1 MEMDMSSAAEDCSS
15 DVGITSQQ
23 ALSNYSMAG
32 RRVESG
38 GQDAYSWESFQ
49 DLFNPDVRDMIDIVL
64 EEIKFEK
71 KLTCFQELFLHCIA
85 SKRDVFGIANTGA
98 GKTEVTGLAS
108 HLLRKVYQK
117 PTGLIVM
124 FVPLTGI
131 LHELLDSDHTVT
143 AIITM
148 NGQMFGREGERRV
161 AVKEEDIFSGK
172 FSRLVMHPETLKN
185 SNVENMMLKLKLNE
199 QVIGVIIDEF
209 HIILPGHWSSFR
221 PGMEEQTARLRV
233 FLRKGAPTGALSATA
248 TKEEASMT
256 AETLGLR
263 NEPVI
268 LAETPLQNH
277 FKYILLHRPSDNYG
291 FEGFTDMN
299 KKYHAGLLDQLKIIY
314 IDEFVRCILNN
325 QEPKHGIIFFRTE
338 NQLIFLLN
346 YLREILGQCI
356 ASTAPFVCLLSST
369 PPVTEMVISK
379 RKGSI
384 FLYLTT
390 QKMLLGLNIPRL
402 DICIFVKPMNMLH
415 SIIQGGGRTGR
426 PLPGEP
432 GIRTRGLVY
441 ILANGGDVGAQVKG
455 MSEEVRE
462 LVNNKNRC
470 LKAYMGKYF
479 MGNFDSAMRDSEW
492 CCSFCSSTPH

>member
-1 MEMDMSSAAEDCSS
+1 MEVDMSSVTEDCSL
-15 DVGITSQQ
+15 DVGITTQN
-23 ALSNYSMAG
+23 ALANYSMAG
-32 RRVESG
+32 MRVESG
-38 GQDAYSWESFQ
+38 GQDAFSWERYQ
-49 DLFNPDVRDMIDIVL
+49 DLYNPDVKDLLDIVL
-64 EEIKFEK
+64 EEIKFDK
-71 KLTCFQELFLHCIA
+71 KLTCFQELFLHSIA

-131 LHELLDSDHTVT
+131 LHELLECDHTVT
-143 AIITM
+143 AVITM

-161 AVKEEDIFSGK
+161 AVKEEDILSGK
-172 FSRLVMHPETLKN
+172 FSRLVMHPETLRN
-185 SNVENMMLKLKLNE
+185 SNVENMMLKLKLSE

-209 HIILPGHWSSFR
+209 HIILPGHWASFR

-248 TKEEASMT
+248 TKEEVSMT
-256 AETLGLR
+256 IETLGLIT
-263 NEPVI
+263 EPVI
-268 LAETPLQNH
+268 IAQSPLQNH

-291 FEGFTDMN
+291 FEGFTDIN
-299 KKYHAGLLDQLKIIY
+299 NKYHAGLLDQLKTIY

-325 QEPKHGIIFFRTE
+325 QEPKHGIILFRTE
-338 NQLIFLLN
+338 NLLIFILN
-346 YLREILGQCI
+346 HLREILGQCN
-356 ASTAPFVCLLSST
+356 ASSAPFVCLLSST
-369 PPVTEMVISK
+369 PPVTELVISK

-384 FLYLTT
+384 YLYLTT
-390 QKMLLGLNIPRL
+390 QKMLLGLNIPKL

-426 PLPGEP
+426 PVPGEP
-432 GIRTRGLVY
+432 GIRTRSLVY

-455 MSEEVRE
+455 MSDEVKE
-462 LVNNKNRC
+462 FVNYKSGC

-479 MGNFDSAMRDSEW
+479 MGNFDSALRDSEW
-492 CCSFCSSTPH
+492 CCSFCSSTH